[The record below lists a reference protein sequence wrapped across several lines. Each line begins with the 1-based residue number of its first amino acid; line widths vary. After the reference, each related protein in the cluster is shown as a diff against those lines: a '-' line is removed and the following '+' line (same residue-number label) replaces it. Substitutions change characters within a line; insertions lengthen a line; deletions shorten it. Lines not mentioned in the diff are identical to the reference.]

1 MPPLPETI
9 IGETCEGQEVS
20 CAKIEAA
27 AKDVKEW
34 LKLKMTSGSCSTG
47 LVCQLAG
54 HYCRMPQMF
63 GNRLLLVDI
72 HAVFDQIGKL
82 EKAPLTRAVPT
93 KPAEP
98 FTAGPLKGLWH
109 KHWFQA
115 GFLVTNLLNETEKHG
130 DMFIRKH
137 LNAAFGHDRWVGELM
152 TEKLAGQLVRATVDG
167 ALSYRSGSAGRKQ
180 SRMTGEWIVFAKA
193 NGRNIYLTLGGHDET
208 DEAIFSR
215 CSPALQEFPELALL
229 APFVAVEGAV

>member
-1 MPPLPETI
+1 MPPLSNTL
-9 IGETCEGQEVS
+9 IGETCEGLAVTCVE
-20 CAKIEAA
+20 IEAA

-47 LVCQLAG
+47 LVCQLAR

-63 GNRLLLVDI
+63 GNRCLLVDI

-98 FTAGPLKGLWH
+98 FRAGPLKGLWH

-115 GFLVTNLLNETEKHG
+115 GFLVTNLQNETEKHG
-130 DMFIRKH
+130 EMFIRKH
-137 LNAAFGHDRWVGELM
+137 LNAAFGHDRWVGEPM
-152 TEKLAGQLVRATVDG
+152 TEKLAGQLVGATVDG
-167 ALSYRSGSAGRKQ
+167 ALSHRAGSTAHKQ

-193 NGRNIYLTLGGHDET
+193 NGRNIYLTLAGHDET
-208 DEAIFSR
+208 NEAVFSR
-215 CSPALQEFPELALL
+215 CSPALQEFPELAPLV
-229 APFVAVEGAV
+229 PFVAVE